1 MCQTRDEL
9 ILSYGDFFHLTESRF
24 VEAIMREGLLPQPT
38 NPLDPGS
45 RRLICVAPA
54 GQIDRWRDQLPDAN
68 VLIRIDAAHIIT
80 KEYGLDETFVGWE
93 TSAALGEIDGLRDMI
108 ETNATLAVFDPI
120 PLEELTIIEEW

>member
-54 GQIDRWRDQLPDAN
+54 GQIDKWRDQLPDAT
-68 VLIRIDAAHIIT
+68 VLIRIGAAHIIT
-80 KEYGLDETFVGWE
+80 KEYGIDETFVGWE
-93 TSAALGEIDGLRDMI
+93 ISAALGEIEGLRDMI

-120 PLEELTIIEEW
+120 PLEELTIT